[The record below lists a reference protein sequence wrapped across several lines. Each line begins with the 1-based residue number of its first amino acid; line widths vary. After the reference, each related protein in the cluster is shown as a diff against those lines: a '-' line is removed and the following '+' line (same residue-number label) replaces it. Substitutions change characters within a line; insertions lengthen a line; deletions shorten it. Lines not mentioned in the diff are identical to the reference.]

1 MIKNALAYVTR
12 KKKRTVIIFIIL
24 TFVLSCL
31 YSCLSIMK
39 SSGTLEESLYKTS
52 NSSLSITKKDANGY
66 FESSQF
72 KDLNKIRGV
81 KKVVYQYDGLS
92 KLANGKV
99 IEAQGMVMRE
109 DLSDEMKNVL
119 ALRAT
124 SDASKDNLFT
134 SRVFTMTKGKNISNK
149 DRQSIVVHE
158 DFAKKNNLKLGDS
171 VDLRFFKPDSGSADT
186 KEYKYK
192 IIGMFSGKKQETYT
206 GLSSDFSENMVFVDY
221 ESAQKSMGMPGEHKI
236 LNKISVFADSPS
248 SLDRLFNKVNKVVT
262 NNSGEAGDSTYNIV
276 KDNGAFKDVLESLSS
291 VKHIIRIMTMSIMVG
306 GITVLALILILWL
319 RERVYEIGILLSIG
333 ISKLSIVGQ
342 FITELVMVSLP
353 AALIS
358 IIFGGLVQNSIIGS
372 LVSTDDVGMLSRT
385 IIDNK
390 NIMVN
395 IVNFLQSYLLLLIVI
410 LISVVIASAMII
422 VKKPKDI
429 LSQIS

>member
-39 SSGTLEESLYKTS
+39 SSSTLEESLYKTS

-171 VDLRFFKPDSGSADT
+171 VDLRFFKPDSGSADA

-221 ESAQKSMGMPGEHKI
+221 ESAQKSMGMSGEHKL

-248 SLDRLFNKVNKVVT
+248 SLEKIFKKANKI
-262 NNSGEAGDSTYNIV
+262 SAQDSSYNIA
-276 KDNGAFKDVLESLSS
+276 KDNAAFKDVLESLSS

-353 AALIS
+353 AALVS

-410 LISVVIASAMII
+410 LISVLIASAMII

>member
-12 KKKRTVIIFIIL
+12 KKKRTVILLIIL
-24 TFVLSCL
+24 TVVLSCL

-39 SSGTLEESLYKTS
+39 SSSTLEKSLYHSS

-66 FESSQF
+66 FESNQF
-72 KDLNKIRGV
+72 KDLKKIRGV
-81 KKVVYQYDGLS
+81 KGIVYQYDGLT
-92 KLANGKV
+92 KLVNGKV

-124 SDASKDNLFT
+124 NNAARDSLFT
-134 SRVFTMTKGKNISNK
+134 SRVFTMTKGRNISEN
-149 DRQSIVVHE
+149 DRNSIVVHE
-158 DFAKKNNLKLGDS
+158 DFAKKNKLKLGDT
-171 VDLRFFKPDSGSADT
+171 VDMRFFKPESSSADA

-192 IIGMFSGKKQETYT
+192 IIGMFSGRKQETYT

-221 ESAQKSMGMPGEHKI
+221 ESAQKSMGMIGDHKI
-236 LNKISVFADSPS
+236 LNKISVFSDSPS
-248 SLDRLFNKVNKVVT
+248 SLEKIFKEVNKIAT
-262 NNSGEAGDSTYNIV
+262 QDSSYNV
-276 KDNGAFKDVLESLSS
+276 AKDNGAFKEVLESLNS
-291 VKHIIRIMTMSIMVG
+291 VKHIIRIMTLSIIVA

-333 ISKLSIVGQ
+333 VSKVAIVGQ
-342 FITELVMVSLP
+342 YITELVIVSLP
-353 AALIS
+353 SALVS
-358 IIFGGLVQNSIIGS
+358 AIFGSLVLNNIIGS
-372 LVSTDDVGMLSRT
+372 LVSKEDMGMLSKT
-385 IIDNK
+385 IINNK

-395 IVNFLQSYLLLLIVI
+395 LMNFAQSYLLLLLVI
-410 LISVVIASAMII
+410 LISVVIAYTMII
-422 VKKPKDI
+422 FKKPKDI

>member
-12 KKKRTVIIFIIL
+12 KRKRTVIIFIIL
-24 TFVLSCL
+24 TLVLSCL
-31 YSCLSIMK
+31 YSCLSVMK
-39 SSGTLEESLYKTS
+39 SSSTLEKSLYRSS

-66 FESSQF
+66 FEKNQF
-72 KDLNKIRGV
+72 KDLNKISGV
-81 KKVVYQYDGLS
+81 KGVVNQYDGLS
-92 KLANGKV
+92 KLVNGKV

-124 SDASKDNLFT
+124 SNAAKDNLFT
-134 SRVFTMTKGKNISNK
+134 SRVFTITKGRNISK
-149 DRQSIVVHE
+149 IDRNSIVVHE

-171 VDLRFFKPDSGSADT
+171 VDMRFFRPDSGSADA

-192 IIGMFSGKKQETYT
+192 VIGMFSGKKQETYT

-221 ESAQKSMGMPGEHKI
+221 ESAQKSMGMTGDHKI

-248 SLDRLFNKVNKVVT
+248 SLDGIYKEVDKVVS
-262 NNSGEAGDSTYNIV
+262 NNSEGANDSKYNIV
-276 KDNGAFKDVLESLSS
+276 KDNGAFKNVLDSLSS
-291 VKHIIRIMTMSIMVG
+291 VKHIIRIMTLSIMIG

-333 ISKLSIVGQ
+333 VNKISIIGQ
-342 FITELVMVSLP
+342 FITELVIVSLP
-353 AALIS
+353 AALVSAILGS
-358 IIFGGLVQNSIIGS
+358 LVLNNIIGS
-372 LVSTDDVGMLSRT
+372 LVSKEDMGMLSRT

-390 NIMVN
+390 NIMMN
-395 IVNFLQSYLLLLIVI
+395 LTNFLQSYLLLLLVI
-410 LISVVIASAMII
+410 LISVVIASTMIL
-422 VKKPKDI
+422 VKKPKEI

>member
-39 SSGTLEESLYKTS
+39 SSSTLEESLYKTS

-171 VDLRFFKPDSGSADT
+171 VDLRFFKPDSGSADA

-221 ESAQKSMGMPGEHKI
+221 ESAQKSMGMSGEHKL

-248 SLDRLFNKVNKVVT
+248 SLEKIFKEANKI
-262 NNSGEAGDSTYNIV
+262 SAQDSSYNIA
-276 KDNGAFKDVLESLSS
+276 KDNAAFKDVLESLSS

-353 AALIS
+353 AALVS
-358 IIFGGLVQNSIIGS
+358 IIFGGLVKNSIIGS
-372 LVSTDDVGMLSRT
+372 LVSTEDVGMLSRT

-410 LISVVIASAMII
+410 LISVLIASAMII